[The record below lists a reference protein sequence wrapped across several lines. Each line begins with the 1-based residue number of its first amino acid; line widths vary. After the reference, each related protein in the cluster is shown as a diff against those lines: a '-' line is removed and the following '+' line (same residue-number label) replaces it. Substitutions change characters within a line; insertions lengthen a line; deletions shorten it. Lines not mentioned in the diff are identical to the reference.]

1 MTTLEKI
8 RAEIAENQKVISE
21 TLSFDKENEFYNGKW
36 AGFEL
41 ALAIIDRYASEECT
55 NDCEHCVYLECPK
68 EPCEDAVS
76 RQAVLNEVR
85 AIATWHSGDA
95 FNEDRVIRHMKMLPS
110 VNLTRAHG
118 EWILINPL
126 QENDGGAYVCSKC
139 HHGDYGCETYNFC
152 FNCGADMRGAEDAK

>member
-1 MTTLEKI
+1 MTKEEIVDGLELYTVGRLKKSQVYI
-8 RAEIAENQKVISE
+8 TVEELQKYIDEIK
-21 TLSFDKENEFYNGKW
+21 
-36 AGFEL
+36 
-41 ALAIIDRYASEECT
+41 ALEQ
-55 NDCEHCVYLECPK
+55 